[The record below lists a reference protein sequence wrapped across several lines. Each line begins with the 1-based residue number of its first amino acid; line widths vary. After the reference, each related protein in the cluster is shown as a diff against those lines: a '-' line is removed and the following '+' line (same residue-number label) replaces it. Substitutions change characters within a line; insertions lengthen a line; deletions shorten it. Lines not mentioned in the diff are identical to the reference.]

1 MQNIP
6 ITIFLFL
13 FLFVTKKKKYYSAS
27 LVKESPSSFQQIMQ
41 LHTASQISNNVTMRQ
56 VKMKVR
62 VHLLGSQF
70 HLVLPSKIK
79 NPLNH
84 HHHHQQQRC
93 DHASFAANATG
104 LDRLVK
110 SLPEKTE
117 NVVFQIED
125 MRQSR
130 EREKKKMVDAI
141 A

>member
-1 MQNIP
+1 
-6 ITIFLFL
+6 
-13 FLFVTKKKKYYSAS
+13 
-27 LVKESPSSFQQIMQ
+27 
-41 LHTASQISNNVTMRQ
+41 MRQ

-104 LDRLVK
+104 LDTDWLK
-110 SLPEKTE
+110 AYQKKQKTL
-117 NVVFQIED
+117 FSKL
-125 MRQSR
+125 RT
-130 EREKKKMVDAI
+130 
-141 A
+141 